1 MVDSDFAL
9 WYQQQI
15 RYRGIN
21 DPLLV
26 SLSWGPSSY
35 AKVWHSYVINGYTY
49 HTVEYGEGRPTMKA
63 GYVSRPSVLITRK
76 PIFLVSCMRF
86 SNFKCLLVC
95 KN

>member
-1 MVDSDFAL
+1 MKIAHTYILMNCPEILPFYNEFRASLSAFPDDAIDAMVDSDFAL

-35 AKVWHSYVINGYTY
+35 AKVWHSYV
-49 HTVEYGEGRPTMKA
+49 
-63 GYVSRPSVLITRK
+63 
-76 PIFLVSCMRF
+76 
-86 SNFKCLLVC
+86 
-95 KN
+95 